1 MAYSATNRLL
11 TLLTAFPAFWMRK
24 KNIAYNAAAT
34 TTITNKRPTFSPQ
47 IELSSVPVSY
57 TFHKYLGHKFDR

>member
-1 MAYSATNRLL
+1 MAYSATSRPHPPGSLP
-11 TLLTAFPAFWMRK
+11 TFWMRK

-47 IELSSVPVSY
+47 IELSSLPVSY
-57 TFHKYLGHKFDR
+57 TFHKY